1 MRNFIRILFRILKFF
16 GGAKAVC
23 AVSEED
29 KPPQTPFSFLT
40 HFGFVSS
47 VDAIGKKRYRQKRT
61 EVNGH
66 KPLARRISRHS

>member
-1 MRNFIRILFRILKFF
+1 MGIRNLIRILFRILKFF

-40 HFGFVSS
+40 HFGFVSY
-47 VDAIGKKRYRQKRT
+47 VDVIEKKKVQT
-61 EVNGH
+61 EKNG
-66 KPLARRISRHS
+66 S